1 MVTSSSAFQ
10 NPDILCFSHLR
21 WDFVFQRPQHLM
33 VRWAQR
39 RRVFYVEEPVRDGVI
54 PRLEVR
60 SSTKG
65 VYVVTPHLPSSDADT
80 AALERELLDQL
91 LVDHQIVDFIAWYYT
106 PMALNWSSHLP
117 ARAVV
122 YDCMDELSGFAGAP
136 PLLGQREAEL
146 FELAD
151 VVFTGGHHLYQAK
164 REQHANVHPFPSSVD
179 VPHFARARSIL
190 EEPVDQADI
199 PHPRLGFYGVLDERL
214 DVELVAELADR
225 RPDWQIVLVGPVCK
239 IDPAS
244 LPRRANLH
252 YLGPKSYD
260 ELPVYLAGW
269 DVALLLFALNEA
281 TRYIS
286 PTKTPEYL
294 AAGKPVVSTPI
305 HDVVHPYGDDGLA
318 AIADDAAG
326 FEAAIAACL
335 VDDREARLA
344 RTDVFLAD
352 LSWNATFARME
363 ALVDRA
369 IADRHARASTVLPHR
384 RRRPRFDDLV
394 VGAGFAGSVM
404 AERLACAGRKV
415 LLCDTRPHVGGNAYD
430 HVDAAGILVHKY
442 GPHIF
447 HTNSA
452 DVFEYLSRFTAW
464 RPYEHRV
471 LAKVDGKLLPVPINL
486 DTVNRLYG
494 WGLDSAGL
502 ERFFA
507 EVAEPRDRIRNS
519 EDVVVSKIG
528 RELYEKFFRGYTRKQ
543 WGIDPSELDATVI
556 ARVPVRT
563 NRDDR
568 YFGDTYQAMPLDGYT
583 AMFERML
590 DHPNITIELGIDYRA
605 LIGRVSHQEMIYTGP
620 VDAFFDRRYG
630 ALPYRSLEFRF
641 ETLDQARHLP
651 VAVVNHPNE
660 HAYTRVTEFKHL
672 SGQEHPRTT
681 LVYEYPRA
689 EGDPYYPVP
698 RPENAALYKRYQEL
712 AARTA
717 GVHFVGRLATYRY
730 YNMDQVVAQALTTA
744 RKLTGPVRAEALQ
757 QQGA

>member
-1 MVTSSSAFQ
+1 MVTSSPAFQ
-10 NPDILCFSHLR
+10 NPDVLCFSHLR

-33 VRWAQR
+33 IRWAQR
-39 RRVFYVEEPVRDGVI
+39 RRVYYVEELVRDGVV

-60 SSTKG
+60 SSTQG
-65 VYVVTPHLPSSDADT
+65 VYVVTPHLPPSEADT
-80 AALERELLDQL
+80 TALERELLDQL

-106 PMALNWSSHLP
+106 PMALAWSSHLP

-136 PLLGQREAEL
+136 PLLRQREREL

-179 VPHFARARSIL
+179 VPHFARARSIV
-190 EEPVDQADI
+190 EEPVDQIDI

-214 DVELVAELADR
+214 DIELVADLADR
-225 RPDWQIVLVGPVCK
+225 RPDWQIVMVGPVCK

-244 LPRRANLH
+244 LPRRANVH

-269 DVALLLFALNEA
+269 DVALLVFARNEA
-281 TRYIS
+281 TRFIS

-326 FEAAIAACL
+326 FETAIEACL
-335 VDDREARLA
+335 VDDREVRLA
-344 RTDVFLAD
+344 RADGFLSD

-369 IADRHARASTVLPHR
+369 IADRHGRASTLLPHR

-404 AERLACAGRKV
+404 AERLASAGRKV
-415 LLCDTRPHVGGNAYD
+415 LLCDTRPHVGGNAHD
-430 HVDAAGILVHKY
+430 EVDAAGILVHRY

-471 LAKVDGKLLPVPINL
+471 LASVDGKLLPVPINL
-486 DTVNRLYG
+486 DTVNKLYG
-494 WGLDSAGL
+494 WELDSAGL
-502 ERFFA
+502 ERFFD

-568 YFGDTYQAMPLDGYT
+568 YFGDTYQAMPVDGYT

-590 DHPNITIELGIDYRA
+590 DHPNITIELGIDYWA
-605 LIGRVSHQEMIYTGP
+605 LIGRVSHEEMVYTGP
-620 VDAFFDRRYG
+620 VDAFFDRCYG

-641 ETLDQARHLP
+641 ETLDQPRHLP

-660 HAYTRVTEFKHL
+660 HAYTRVTEFKQL

-698 RPENAALYKRYQEL
+698 RPENAALYRKYQEL

-744 RKLTGPVRAEALQ
+744 RKLTGSVRAEALQ